1 MMMMMMMMKRKS
13 LSPTSAVVTA
23 LLLACYYQPAQ
34 SFSSGT
40 FSRRQPI
47 FSKTRNY
54 HENRARRFLPHRSP
68 TTSCRLTL
76 RQRTAA
82 VALHAS
88 SSSSRPD
95 SSKLSLSTSSPST
108 DDAVDLTPLAFGT
121 APETMHQRLRLESS
135 TANKAD
141 HGKNSLENIGEL
153 PLHEL
158 ALAGSITT
166 LIADISMHPIDC
178 IKTVQQSDSG
188 LDFSFVQAAAYLWE
202 TSGIM
207 GFYHGFLLYAL
218 ADGTGGALKFAVWE
232 LWKRSS
238 ENWSVPTWITLW
250 AGAGLAFVASSIF
263 IVPGELIKQ
272 QLQMSH
278 YDGLVEAVTGIYAT
292 HGWAGFFVGYEG
304 VLYRDIPYTM
314 LELGLYEV
322 FKQFLDARRSPNE
335 PSQPFEQIMAAAVTG
350 GITAFV
356 TTPIDVVKTKLMVDT
371 EYLDASFL
379 ECMITS
385 IQNHGWHSVFAGV
398 WARIGWI
405 LPFTAIYLPTY
416 DALKSQLWKRHL
428 QNQRHA
434 NSSNSP
440 SSDFDD
446 IESETTAAQ

>member
-1 MMMMMMMMKRKS
+1 MMIQHRS
-13 LSPTSAVVTA
+13 LSPTSAVVLA

-34 SFSSGT
+34 SFVSGT
-40 FSRRQPI
+40 FSSRQTI
-47 FSKTRNY
+47 FTKARNTD
-54 HENRARRFLPHRSP
+54 NTARQFLRPRSP
-68 TTSCRLTL
+68 TTCCHHSTS
-76 RQRTAA
+76 RQRTATI
-82 VALHAS
+82 ALHA

-95 SSKLSLSTSSPST
+95 SSKLSVSTSSSST
-108 DDAVDLTPLAFGT
+108 DDIVDLTPLAFGT
-121 APETMHQRLRLESS
+121 APETVHPRLESG
-135 TANKAD
+135 TDEAN
-141 HGKNSLENIGEL
+141 HGENSLTNIGEL

-202 TSGIM
+202 TSGVM

-238 ENWSVPTWITLW
+238 ENWSVPTWISLW

-278 YDGLVEAVTGIYAT
+278 YDGLIEAVTGIYAT
-292 HGWAGFFVGYEG
+292 HGWPGFFVGYEG

-335 PSQPFEQIMAAAVTG
+335 QSNTFEQIMAAAVTG

-379 ECMITS
+379 QCMIAS

-440 SSDFDD
+440 NADFDE
-446 IESETTAAQ
+446 IESESTSA